1 MIAAFVSLMFSLLRP
16 DQVSHALANLAFVQ
30 CFKIFF
36 VRTRCFLASC
46 AEDDHDVQASARDCC
61 TQRVTTLRTERSM
74 RFLCSTLSDQQL
86 NAPTIDYEINI
97 KTKRRENHIRI
108 FT

>member
-1 MIAAFVSLMFSLLRP
+1 
-16 DQVSHALANLAFVQ
+16 
-30 CFKIFF
+30 
-36 VRTRCFLASC
+36 
-46 AEDDHDVQASARDCC
+46 
-61 TQRVTTLRTERSM
+61 VTTLRTERSM

>member
-61 TQRVTTLRTERSM
+61 TQRVTTLRPTACI
-74 RFLCSTLSDQQL
+74 LTVSDTYKLQVP
-86 NAPTIDYEINI
+86 NAAD
-97 KTKRRENHIRI
+97 K
-108 FT
+108 